1 MIMAHYINEIDAK
14 LDKVLELVDQLKI
27 DTPKLSRVQAKRFM
41 CYGESKFKF
50 YEMKQMIIPRI
61 DQLGKKYYLR
71 HELLKVLE
79 SERTTL
85 LKRAV

>member
-1 MIMAHYINEIDAK
+1 MKNKNTID
-14 LDKVLELVDQLKI
+14 DKIDLVLQLVEGLKI

-50 YEMKQMIIPRI
+50 YEMKQIIVARI
-61 DQLGKKYYLR
+61 DEFGKKYYLR

-79 SERTTL
+79 SERTSL

>member
-1 MIMAHYINEIDAK
+1 MGMKNKITIDEK
-14 LDKVLELVDQLKI
+14 IDLMLQMVEGLKI

-50 YEMKQMIIPRI
+50 YEMKQIIIPRI
-61 DQLGKKYYLR
+61 DEFGKKYYLR

-79 SERTTL
+79 GERTTL